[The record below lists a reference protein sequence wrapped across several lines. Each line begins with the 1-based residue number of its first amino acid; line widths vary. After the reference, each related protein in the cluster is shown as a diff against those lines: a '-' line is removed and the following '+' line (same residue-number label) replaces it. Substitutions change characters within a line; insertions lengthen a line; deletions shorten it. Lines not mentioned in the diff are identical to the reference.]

1 MFKRAASW
9 LWRALT
15 PDLLPDDSQA
25 LPLGMSPAVLAAL
38 GGAVNLKVCQ
48 PVALTRLRVELR
60 DAGLLQD
67 RALREAGV
75 PALMT
80 LPDGVFHL
88 LLGVPEGGATPL
100 CRS

>member
-1 MFKRAASW
+1 MFERAASW

-25 LPLGMSPAVLAAL
+25 LPPGMSPAVLAAL
-38 GGAVNLKVCQ
+38 GGAVNLRACQ

-60 DAGLLQD
+60 DAGLLQEG
-67 RALREAGV
+67 ALRAAGV

-80 LPDGVFHL
+80 LSGGVYHL
-88 LLGVPEGGATPL
+88 LLGVPVSCARNP
-100 CRS
+100 